1 MGRSKCVRL
10 HGTFT
15 VKGGF
20 DLQQELAVDVRPDQI
35 VIELP
40 HAQILDVEQDH
51 VDVLAFENGFWNRIS
66 GDDVQSELSI
76 LPQLARK
83 KAAESD
89 LPAQAERALQKQL
102 DERIHAEQP
111 LRLIFKNEKKSE

>member
-1 MGRSKCVRL
+1 
-10 HGTFT
+10 
-15 VKGGF
+15 
-20 DLQQELAVDVRPDQI
+20 
-35 VIELP
+35 
-40 HAQILDVEQDH
+40 
-51 VDVLAFENGFWNRIS
+51 
-66 GDDVQSELSI
+66 

-102 DERIHAEQP
+102 DERIHAEQA